1 MMIGKNAAAALASAA
16 LGLALLCQ
24 PGPTMADEVT
34 VAKNGTRLTLAPA
47 NDSPTQWKLNSGFPL
62 TVMEQR
68 GDWLRVQAA
77 GLPREGGDLWVR
89 ADQVTPAGG
98 GGEGATSTATDALEQ
113 PIGYRVELTGTPGMK
128 FKLECRSFHDGQ
140 ISFRPHYNKLPQSYE
155 YSADPLACVVWK
167 KQHYGELQISLVEI
181 LPTKERVIGSAAT
194 QDDPASLFA
203 RSRGPGYPTS
213 LFAHSDTPWD
223 KGAVVPATNDDMELP
238 PSASATP

>member
-1 MMIGKNAAAALASAA
+1 MMIGKNATAALATAA

-24 PGPTMADEVT
+24 PGPAMADEVT
-34 VAKNGTRLTLAPA
+34 VAKNGTRLTSGPA
-47 NDSPTQWKLNSGFPL
+47 ADSPTQWKVNSGFPL

-89 ADQVTPAGG
+89 ADQVTSSG
-98 GGEGATSTATDALEQ
+98 GGEGATSAATDESEE

-128 FKLECRSFHDGQ
+128 FKLECRSFRGGQ
-140 ISFRPHYNKLPQSYE
+140 VSFRPHYNRLPQSYD
-155 YSADPLACVVWK
+155 YSGDPLACVAWK

-181 LPTKERVIGSAAT
+181 LPTRERVIGTAAT
-194 QDDPASLFA
+194 QDYPASIFA

-213 LFAHSDTPWD
+213 VFARSDTAWD
-223 KGAVVPATNDDMELP
+223 KGAVVSATNDDLELP
-238 PSASATP
+238 PTTP